1 MTETPP
7 ITRLLIIDDSKI
19 EQKLYRLIVERTG
32 LVGEVISFYY
42 AEEALDYLSSDPRPE
57 VDCIALD
64 INMPRMTG
72 FEFLDAATERLGADF
87 VKLVVVMLT
96 TSLDP
101 EDRRRASRHA
111 VVREFFNKPLSR
123 GHLERMIELLN
134 PESENVG

>member
-1 MTETPP
+1 MTKTPP
-7 ITRLLIIDDSKI
+7 VNRLVIIDDSKI
-19 EQKLYRLIVERTG
+19 EQKLYRLIVERSG

-42 AEEALDYLSSDPRPE
+42 ADEALEYLCSDPKPE

-72 FEFLDAATERLGADF
+72 FEFLDAATERLGDDF

-101 EDRRRASRHA
+101 EDRKRAARHA
-111 VVREFFNKPLSR
+111 VVRDFFNKPLSR
-123 GHLERMIELLN
+123 THLERVVELLN
-134 PESENVG
+134 REDENAG